1 MKVTKINIDA
11 STVPTISASSNKYN
25 SKQNKLENKKRT
37 NLNCSPKSNNFI
49 RIYSHIGLFL
59 VIFEGKLC
67 IEAYRKLDSSCNP
80 LNLIRQVDI
89 QIGRKKIIQNQKKEN
104 WSNGNQ
110 TYTDISI

>member
-11 STVPTISASSNKYN
+11 STVPTISASSNRYY
-25 SKQNKLENKKRT
+25 SKQYKLENKKRT

-49 RIYSHIGLFL
+49 RIYSHIGLFV

-67 IEAYRKLDSSCNP
+67 IEAYGKLDSSCNP
-80 LNLIRQVDI
+80 LNLIGQVDI

-104 WSNGNQ
+104 
-110 TYTDISI
+110 